1 MARRRPGH
9 HQLPDPLPGQTL
21 KVTGG
26 YEVAEV
32 FADGVV
38 VTAMHS
44 HARRDEDFGVHF
56 VGIPD
61 SADFCFR
68 PSLATAR

>member
-1 MARRRPGH
+1 M
-9 HQLPDPLPGQTL
+9 LL

-32 FADGVV
+32 FAKGVV

-44 HARRDEDFGVHF
+44 HAQRD
-56 VGIPD
+56 
-61 SADFCFR
+61 ADFASGLTVSR
-68 PSLATAR
+68 TARISVSALSPVHVR

>member
-1 MARRRPGH
+1 V
-9 HQLPDPLPGQTL
+9 L

-38 VTAMHS
+38 ITAMHS
-44 HARRDEDFGVHF
+44 HARRDEDF
-56 VGIPD
+56 
-61 SADFCFR
+61 AW
-68 PSLATAR
+68 SLTVSRTARISASGLSPARVR

>member
-1 MARRRPGH
+1 
-9 HQLPDPLPGQTL
+9 
-21 KVTGG
+21 
-26 YEVAEV
+26 VAEV

-56 VGIPD
+56 VGIPA

-68 PSLATAR
+68 PPLATAR

>member
-1 MARRRPGH
+1 VASPVARPS
-9 HQLPDPLPGQTL
+9 PGQTL
-21 KVTGG
+21 NVTGG

-56 VGIPD
+56 GYPGQRGFLL
-61 SADFCFR
+61 S
-68 PSLATAR
+68 P